1 MNFSREFTK
10 DTLPGLNDPYSVYYD
25 EEATKSFQE
34 STDGEYDGIGAVM
47 SQNKETGIITISQV
61 YEGSPAEQAG
71 MKDNDIL
78 YKVEDEE
85 VTGKDLTEVVSKIKG
100 EKGTDVNLTVLRGD
114 DREEVAVTATRDTIE
129 YPTVSSKMLDN
140 GIGYLRITE
149 F

>member
-1 MNFSREFTK
+1 
-10 DTLPGLNDPYSVYYD
+10 
-25 EEATKSFQE
+25 
-34 STDGEYDGIGAVM
+34 
-47 SQNKETGIITISQV
+47 
-61 YEGSPAEQAG
+61 

-149 F
+149 FDSVTYDQYKNAYNDLKNQGMKGMVVDLRSNPGGSLSIVCKDCIYSRQKRKRRRLHIR